1 MEAVRDISTRAQQ
14 TGLVRALPQPEET
27 HALVPVADPGSPLP
41 VFSGEQM
48 AEAFRA
54 YRQLQVTLDTAMPD
68 AIMRIQ
74 GRAFRKKAYWR
85 AVRTAFN
92 LDVTMV
98 EEHREVLP
106 DGNWGWLVTYRAKAP
121 NGRAAD
127 GDGACYASEKP
138 GRGQATEHNVR
149 SHAHTRAFNRAV
161 SNLVGFGEVSAEEAE
176 REERPRQAPPQQPRA
191 VGASSTVEGC
201 ISEAQQKRLFAIA
214 REHSWV
220 PDELKAWLHAEYGL
234 DSSSKIKRGQ
244 QYEEICARIASDS
257 EPPVDREDGGLDD
270 EEPRDAF

>member
-1 MEAVRDISTRAQQ
+1 MEAALITRRDD
-14 TGLVRALPQPEET
+14 ET
-27 HALVPVADPGSPLP
+27 TALVPVNDPGSPLP

-54 YRQLQVTLDTAMPD
+54 YRQLQETLDRAMPD
-68 AIMRIQ
+68 AIMQIQ

-106 DGNWGWLVTYRAKAP
+106 DGNWGWLVTYRAKAQ

-127 GDGACYASEKP
+127 GDGACYASEKT

-161 SNLVGFGEVSAEEAE
+161 SNLVGFGEVSAEEAD
-176 REERPRQAPPQQPRA
+176 RDAPPRREMKSA
-191 VGASSTVEGC
+191 GSGSTASVGGEF
-201 ISEAQQKRLFAIA
+201 ISEPQRKRLFAIA
-214 REHSWV
+214 REHGWQNEDVAQWLREVYQVDSTAKV
-220 PDELKAWLHAEYGL
+220 PRAKYD
-234 DSSSKIKRGQ
+234 
-244 QYEEICARIASDS
+244 EICKGLEMPSH
-257 EPPVDREDGGLDD
+257 EP

>member
-1 MEAVRDISTRAQQ
+1 MHMEAVRDISTRVQQ

-161 SNLVGFGEVSAEEAE
+161 SNLVGFGEVSAEEAD
-176 REERPRQAPPQQPRA
+176 RDERPRQAAPPPRQ
-191 VGASSTVEGC
+191 VGASSTVDSAL
-201 ISEAQQKRLFAIA
+201 ISEPQRKRLFAIA
-214 REHSWV
+214 RENGWQNEDV
-220 PDELKAWLHAEYGL
+220 AEFLSNTYNI
-234 DSSSKIKRGQ
+234 DSTSKIPKAH
-244 QYEEICARIASDS
+244 YEAIITALQVPNT
-257 EPPVDREDGGLDD
+257 EPQGE

>member
-1 MEAVRDISTRAQQ
+1 MTSTTALAPVVAAELVQHQQ
-14 TGLVRALPQPEET
+14 
-27 HALVPVADPGSPLP
+27 DSPLP
-41 VFSGEQM
+41 AFSGEQM
-48 AEAFRA
+48 IQAFEA
-54 YRQLQVTLDTAMPD
+54 YRNLQIALDRAMPD

-74 GRAFRKKAYWR
+74 GRAFRRKQYWR
-85 AVRTAFN
+85 AIRTAFN

-191 VGASSTVEGC
+191 VGASGTVEGC